1 MAEERPKKQW
11 IMNAFAIFSPG
22 HLAPGQW
29 KHPEDRAGDYTD
41 LTYWTDLAKT
51 LEAGKFHG
59 LFLADH
65 LGIYDVYKGPGNSAP
80 ALESGAQF
88 PIGDPL

>member
-1 MAEERPKKQW
+1 MRT
-11 IMNAFAIFSPG
+11 
-22 HLAPGQW
+22 GQW

-41 LTYWTDLAKT
+41 LSYWTDLAKI
-51 LEAGKFHG
+51 LEDGKFHG

-65 LGIYDVYKGPGNSAP
+65 LGIYDVYKGPHNSTP

-88 PIGDPL
+88 PLGDPL